1 MAGLWGR
8 AGSALA
14 GPHPVAL
21 ICFFF
26 FFFLQQSFSLSAALT
41 LVCLCC
47 HTSNPAF
54 LSLCNSI
61 FSPCISLHPLSLHH
75 RRGCMCAL
83 VMMVRGFKPASLF
96 PSLLPLLHFRST
108 PPLPPLPA
116 HICSNFFRYSPS
128 SFQSLLPFFPP
139 PSNHHSVLFTYIYK
153 LLQFSPSINR
163 SNKNLTSSFVYTV
176 RHPGR
181 SVYSTSVSL
190 QFSKLSKPTASLTR
204 HKLFDKYHNEL
215 EYVL

>member
-8 AGSALA
+8 AGCALA

-41 LVCLCC
+41 LICLCC

-116 HICSNFFRYSPS
+116 HICSSFLRYSPS
-128 SFQSLLPFFPP
+128 SFQSLLPFF
-139 PSNHHSVLFTYIYK
+139 S
-153 LLQFSPSINR
+153 
-163 SNKNLTSSFVYTV
+163 
-176 RHPGR
+176 
-181 SVYSTSVSL
+181 SL
-190 QFSKLSKPTASLTR
+190 QSPLCAVHLHLYAFTIFSQHQQVK
-204 HKLFDKYHNEL
+204 HKSDKQFCFHNQVPRTL
-215 EYVL
+215 CLLYVSEYAV